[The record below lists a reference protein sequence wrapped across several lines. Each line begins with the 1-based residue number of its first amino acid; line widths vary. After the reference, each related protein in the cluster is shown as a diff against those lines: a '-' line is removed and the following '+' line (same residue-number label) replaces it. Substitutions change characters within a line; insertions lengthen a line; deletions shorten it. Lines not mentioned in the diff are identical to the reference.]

1 MALSNARRIEVTTAL
16 TADLVPWN
24 PDLSGVCEVVEGPLE
39 MELCVLWT
47 AEDGKTATGVWR
59 CKPSTIRLTHP
70 YDETFTVVEG
80 KMSFT
85 PEGGEPEPLGPG
97 DVITIPEG
105 STNVIT
111 VEETVTKVWSLHS
124 SDALEF

>member
-1 MALSNARRIEVTTAL
+1 MALKGGRRIEVTTAL
-16 TADLVPWN
+16 AADLTPWN
-24 PDLSGVCEVVEGPLE
+24 PDLAGVCEVLEGPLD
-39 MELCVLWT
+39 MELAVLWT
-47 AEDGKTATGVWR
+47 AADGRTATGVWR

-85 PEGGEPEPLGPG
+85 PEGGRPERLAPG

-124 SDALEF
+124 SAPLQF